1 MSQDLAIRR
10 RAIYTGLK
18 PYLPEQELLDALLHW
33 ESHYANAPRFTL
45 QRFVSEL
52 CREGDLRS
60 RRADVLL
67 SLVQAMS
74 MPVQSL
80 LPDPLQDARTG
91 KRHNDSDVRAFQL
104 LIEALLEITSKDP
117 RYSLRLDLVASL
129 DTRKLSTSV
138 AHALQRWLADKAPL
152 TLSGVEI
159 SVLRALVNR
168 TYVILCEREGPVT
181 ADKLLA
187 TAVDKVAADGLGDAV
202 RHLL

>member
-1 MSQDLAIRR
+1 MSQDLATRR

-18 PYLPEQELLDALLHW
+18 PYLPESELLDALLHW
-33 ESHYANAPRFTL
+33 ESHYASAPRFTL

-52 CREGDLRS
+52 CREGDLRT

-74 MPVQSL
+74 MPAQSL
-80 LPDPLQDARTG
+80 LPDPMQDVRVTRTQ
-91 KRHNDSDVRAFQL
+91 NDSDVRAFQL
-104 LIEALLEITSKDP
+104 LIDTLLDINNKDP

-129 DTRKLSTSV
+129 DTRKLSTPV
-138 AHALQRWLADKAPL
+138 AHALQRWLADKVPL

-187 TAVDKVAADGLGDAV
+187 SAVDKVAGAGLGDAV

>member
-1 MSQDLAIRR
+1 MSQDLAMRR

-18 PYLPEQELLDALLHW
+18 PYLPEAELLDALLHW

-52 CREGDLRS
+52 CREGELRS

-74 MPVQSL
+74 MPPQSL
-80 LPDPLQDARTG
+80 LPDPMQ
-91 KRHNDSDVRAFQL
+91 HVRAGKKQGDDDVQAFRL
-104 LIEALLEITSKDP
+104 LIETLLEITSKDP
-117 RYSLRLDLVASL
+117 RYSLRLDLIASL
-129 DTRKLSTSV
+129 DTRKLSTPV

-152 TLSGVEI
+152 TLSAVEI

-181 ADKLLA
+181 TDKLLA
-187 TAVDKVAADGLGDAV
+187 TAVDKVAANGLGDAV